1 MVEHNRTALTKSSTM
16 KILFI
21 SRAYP
26 PITGGIENQNYAL
39 SVWLPKITETVT
51 IANHKGKAGLPFF
64 LPRVL
69 IQSLWQARKFDA
81 ILLGDGVLAPI
92 GAVLKIC
99 YPHKTVASVLHG
111 LDITFATKEGFLARM
126 YALVNIP
133 CLKTL
138 DRLITVSEE
147 TRETAIRAGLEP
159 ATLQVIHNG
168 IDPEA
173 VLRPT
178 TRQELEKLLGISLTD
193 KYVILRTGRYVAHK
207 GVEWFIREVMPK
219 LPKNIIF
226 VAAGAVVKK
235 NTPGD
240 SDYFPLCEKAV
251 QELSLGDNVKLLT
264 NLPWEHMQIL
274 FNSVDIVVSPN
285 IPIPGSMEGFGL
297 TVLEA
302 AICKRPVIA
311 SDLEGLKDALTHEQ
325 NGLLVPP
332 RDTEAYIQTILDLL
346 ASDTARIAFGT
357 KAALYTEEHYHWSY
371 IAQKYVAALANQE
384 GKVQ

>member
-1 MVEHNRTALTKSSTM
+1 M

-39 SVWLPKITETVT
+39 SVWLPKVTETLT
-51 IANHKGKAGLPFF
+51 LANRKGKAGLPFF
-64 LPRVL
+64 LPRIL
-69 IQSLWQARKFDA
+69 IQSLIVARKYDA

-92 GAVLKIC
+92 GALLKIC

-126 YALVNIP
+126 YALINIP

-138 DRLITVSEE
+138 DLLITVSQE
-147 TRETAIRAGLEP
+147 TKSTAIRAGIDE
-159 ATLQVIHNG
+159 QYIRVIHNG
-168 IDPEA
+168 IDPES

-178 TRQELEKLLGISLTD
+178 ERAELERLLDMSLEN
-193 KYVILRTGRYVAHK
+193 KYVIVRTGRYVAHK

-219 LPKNIIF
+219 LPSNIIF

-240 SDYFPLCEKAV
+240 RDYYPLCQKAV
-251 QELSLGDNVKLLT
+251 EETGLAERVKLMT

-274 FNSVDIVVSPN
+274 FNSADVVVSPN
-285 IPIPGSMEGFGL
+285 IPIAGSMEGFGL

-325 NGLLVPP
+325 NGILVPP
-332 RDTEAYIQTILDLL
+332 SDSEAYVSAILRFVSDADYRIQ
-346 ASDTARIAFGT
+346 FGT
-357 KAALYTEEHYHWSY
+357 KSAVYTEEHYHWSH
-371 IAQKYVAALANQE
+371 IAKQYVAALENPKRQ
-384 GKVQ
+384 VQ

>member
-1 MVEHNRTALTKSSTM
+1 M

-39 SVWLPKITETVT
+39 SVWLPKITETTT
-51 IANHKGKAGLPFF
+51 IANRFGKAGLPLFI
-64 LPRVL
+64 PRVL

-81 ILLGDGVLAPI
+81 ILLGDGVLAPV

-99 YPHKTVASVLHG
+99 YPSKIVASVLHG
-111 LDITFATKEGFLARM
+111 LDITFATKEGFLSKL

-138 DRLITVSEE
+138 DRLICVSEE
-147 TRETAIRAGLEP
+147 TLQTAVRAGIDAE
-159 ATLQVIHNG
+159 AVEVIHNG

-178 TRQELEKLLGISLTD
+178 TRQELEQLLGMSLVD

-207 GVEWFIREVMPK
+207 GVEWFIREVMPI

-240 SDYFPLCEKAV
+240 TDYFPLCEKAV
-251 QELSLGDNVKLLT
+251 QELDLSDNVKLMT

-274 FNSVDIVVSPN
+274 FNSVDVVVSPN

-302 AICKRPVIA
+302 AICERPVVA
-311 SDLEGLKDALTHEQ
+311 SDLEGLKDALTHKQ
-325 NGLLVPP
+325 NGILVAPLDALAYKEAILTLLN
-332 RDTEAYIQTILDLL
+332 DDQ
-346 ASDTARIAFGT
+346 ARLAFGVQ
-357 KAALYTEEHYHWSY
+357 AAVYTEEHYHWHL
-371 IAQKYVAALANQE
+371 IAKKYVAALANHQRQ
-384 GKVQ
+384 VQ